1 MYSKEQKIKIFESL
15 PEDLKEAIVSTETTT
30 KTREISDKNSLML
43 DQLSELVDEINLLLL
58 GLTKTKDFT
67 SNISKRLNI
76 PYDQALSISK
86 DVNTNILDS
95 A

>member
-67 SNISKRLNI
+67 SNLSKRLNI
-76 PYDQALSISK
+76 PYDQALSS
-86 DVNTNILDS
+86 ILVFTSLEIDS